1 MMTSRI
7 ICIGNRYW
15 DADCA
20 GALVHDRL
28 AGRDLPAG
36 AEIVDGGLAGLGLL
50 GLVED
55 ADRVIFVD
63 QIIGFAEPPGVVV
76 LAPGVVSESGTAKY
90 GHSAGLAYLL
100 SVLPLVCTTSL
111 PEIAI
116 VGIEGQPDA
125 GALDRAADLALEL
138 AAGRLECPGQDRA
151 LRQSEPC
158 ANDRVSLESL

>member
-1 MMTSRI
+1 MMTNRI
-7 ICIGNRYW
+7 ICIGNRYCA
-15 DADCA
+15 ADCA

-28 AGRDLPAG
+28 AERDLPAG
-36 AEIVDGGLAGLGLL
+36 TEVIDGGLAGLGLL

-63 QIIGFAEPPGVVV
+63 QVVGFAEPPGVVV
-76 LAPGVVSESGTAKY
+76 LGPGAISESGATKY
-90 GHSAGLAYLL
+90 GHSGGLAYLL
-100 SVLPLVCTTSL
+100 SVLPVVCTTLL

-138 AAGRLECPGQDRA
+138 AAGRLECPAQDRA
-151 LRQSEPC
+151 LRQSVPC
-158 ANDRVSLESL
+158 ASDWIS